1 MSSLGPQGDPWAA
14 YDELMRRSL
23 VLEEIAERLAATSA
37 DPVAAAD
44 FWEWKAGAENQSHRP
59 DPGS

>member
-1 MSSLGPQGDPWAA
+1 MRDEMSDAWAA

-37 DPVAAAD
+37 DPVAVSD
-44 FWEWKAGAENQSHRP
+44 WWTWKAGKTEA
-59 DPGS
+59 

>member
-1 MSSLGPQGDPWAA
+1 MSDLGPQADPWAA

-23 VLEEIAERLAATSA
+23 KLEEIAERLAATSA

-44 FWEWKAGAENQSHRP
+44 FWEWKAKSQPA
-59 DPGS
+59 